1 VQVPTDGVQHAD
13 TWISGLTTRTQRQR
27 HRAPR
32 AWRLRLSDEQLVFF
46 AGRNEFA
53 GELWNEVALLTGV
66 RQEPATEVD
75 PDKAAQ
81 WLANSS
87 LLVS

>member
-1 VQVPTDGVQHAD
+1 
-13 TWISGLTTRTQRQR
+13 
-27 HRAPR
+27 
-32 AWRLRLSDEQLVFF
+32 
-46 AGRNEFA
+46 
-53 GELWNEVALLTGV
+53 V

-87 LLVS
+87 LLVSRALGASPVHRRLPGGRRRADQS